1 MKILINES
9 QLKTLMNEMGR
20 QGGAHSSKEYNKFIK
35 WAKEFLNV
43 RVVEKNNNHKI
54 CPPLDVCKE
63 CRSTHPHDRAIFDI
77 MRFLAKAYN
86 VDKPDCIVKEINLDY
101 LNELFKQNSMK
112 LRITK

>member
-1 MKILINES
+1 
-9 QLKTLMNEMGR
+9 MNEMGR

-86 VDKPDCIVKEINLDY
+86 VDKPEIEKAYAEYRGVLKPTKKDGEAPKEDDKN
-101 LNELFKQNSMK
+101 KKSQK
-112 LRITK
+112 